1 MVNHLTEQ
9 GEMVALGSDMH
20 VGNVL
25 QMFFEPILSLHFL
38 SEHWAECRKQK
49 TDTVSAMIH
58 TFYYRWCV

>member
-38 SEHWAECRKQK
+38 SEH
-49 TDTVSAMIH
+49 
-58 TFYYRWCV
+58 